1 MKHVLTIAGSDPSG
15 GAGIQAD
22 LKTMCA
28 LGVYGMSA
36 ITALTVQ
43 NSREVRAVESV
54 DPALVAGQIDAVFD
68 DIRVDAVKVGMI
80 VNHDIAKAVAECLAR
95 RKAKN
100 IVVDPVMVSKSGGRL
115 IDEDA
120 VKETL
125 RIARTAAITTPNLR
139 EAGLLAGYAIRDHA
153 GMERAVESIREQG
166 VRAVL
171 IKGGGLAGSADDLLA
186 LGNEKIWLRSARVPT
201 GNVHGAGCTLSS
213 AIACGLAAGKSVR
226 DAVGDAKRFVTLAL
240 ENSFKVGGG
249 PGPLG
254 HMVDVCRRAG
264 VRVD

>member
-1 MKHVLTIAGSDPSG
+1 MRHVLTIAGSDPSG

-54 DPALVAGQIDAVFD
+54 KPAVVAGQIDAVFD

-80 VNHDIAKAVAECLAR
+80 VNHEIAKAVAECLLFRNAG
-95 RKAKN
+95 N
-100 IVVDPVMVSKSGGRL
+100 VVVDPVMVSKSGGRL

-120 VKETL
+120 VRETL
-125 RIARTAAITTPNLR
+125 RIAKKSAVMTPNLR
-139 EAGLLAGYAIRDHA
+139 EASLLAGFEIRDHE
-153 GMERAVESIREQG
+153 GMERAADAIGEQG
-166 VRAVL
+166 VGAIL
-171 IKGGGLAGSADDLLA
+171 IKGGGLADSADDLLV
-186 LGNEKIWLRSARVPT
+186 LGSEKIWLRCPRVPT

-213 AIACGLAAGKSVR
+213 AIACGLAGGKSVR
-226 DAVGDAKRFVTLAL
+226 DAVEEAKRFVTLAL

-249 PGPLG
+249 VGPLG
-254 HMVDVCRRAG
+254 HMVDLSRRAG
-264 VRVD
+264 LRME